1 MKPAAVPVSAAAPVV
16 ARRGSRS
23 AASASARKSAPKIP
37 PRRTLA
43 ELPKF
48 LRRLNQPGFMRYGR
62 PDDYGELREQ
72 Q

>member
-43 ELPKF
+43 GVGKLFRAIWHP
-48 LRRLNQPGFMRYGR
+48 QFMRYGR
-62 PDDYGELREQ
+62 PDDYGELREGR
-72 Q
+72 